1 MTRRTR
7 NRRKVTK
14 IKSDYVQEHEEHQKF
29 RSKQKQYL
37 FRRLIAFGVLFV
49 LVMGTIFVTHYNQRA
64 LMDEKQNEY
73 EDKVATLEEY
83 KEENKQ
89 LEREIELLSDIDY
102 LLKIARKDYF
112 FSEDGEIIFKLPD
125 EDPSY

>member
-7 NRRKVTK
+7 KVAK
-14 IKSDYVQEHEEHQKF
+14 IKSDYVQEHEKQQIHKT
-29 RSKQKQYL
+29 KQKKQL
-37 FRRLIAFGVLFV
+37 FRRLVAFGVLFI
-49 LVMGTIFVTHYNQRA
+49 LIMGILTITHFNQRA
-64 LMDEKQNEY
+64 VMDEKQKEY
-73 EDKVATLEEY
+73 EEKIATLEDY
-83 KEENKQ
+83 KQENQQ
-89 LEREIELLSDIDY
+89 LEREIQLLGDIEY